1 METLVEMAK
10 RLGIKPNPNITDEEY
25 LKVKEQMLQ
34 ELRKIGGPLTVN
46 SRLNS
51 SVYNIRKCAGL
62 AEQYNSTGWTIATQA
77 LKQEHLPG
85 ISSYPDGGFYYHR
98 ASEKEGVERF
108 VADLKLDSPD
118 MPEIFK
124 KLDEFI
130 LKHESAYK
138 VVLFKKDWKSKLF
151 PNDSNRTDVL
161 NLYMPKPIT
170 PQIAKEFYEIVKPV
184 LEERTHEFL
193 DGFPIRQNG
202 QEIKGI
208 KFGPEVQK
216 NWPREDIHAAKERVK
231 KTFSGK
237 MAEELSNFNSV
248 RSMGEM
254 AAMAQLG
261 DLFYYLID
269 KEGQNPIQ
277 LGNQFGDPKKKY
289 TKKSIDIDAPTG
301 ISKIFSF
308 FKIHQK

>member
-1 METLVEMAK
+1 METLIEIAK
-10 RLGIKPNPNITDEEY
+10 RLGIKPNPRITDEEY
-25 LKVKEQMLQ
+25 LKIKEQILQ
-34 ELRKIGGPLTVN
+34 ELQKIGRPLTVN
-46 SRLNS
+46 SSLNS

-62 AEQYNSTGWTIATQA
+62 AEQYNLTGWTIATQA

-85 ISSYPDGGFYYHR
+85 VSAYPDGGFYYHR

-108 VADLKLDSPD
+108 VADLKLDSRD
-118 MPEIFK
+118 MPEVFK

-130 LKHESAYK
+130 LKHEGTYK
-138 VVLFKKDWKSKLF
+138 VALFKKDWKSKRL

-161 NLYMPKPIT
+161 NLYLPKPIT
-170 PQIAKEFYEIVKPV
+170 PQIAKEFYDIVKPV

-202 QEIKGI
+202 QVIKGI

-216 NWPREDIHAAKERVK
+216 NWNREDIRAAKAQLNAV
-231 KTFSGK
+231 FSGK
-237 MAEELSNFNSV
+237 MAEDLSDFTCIKSL
-248 RSMGEM
+248 GEM

-261 DLFYYLID
+261 DLLYYLID

-289 TKKSIDIDAPTG
+289 TKRSIDIDSPTG
-301 ISKIFSF
+301 IRKVFSF